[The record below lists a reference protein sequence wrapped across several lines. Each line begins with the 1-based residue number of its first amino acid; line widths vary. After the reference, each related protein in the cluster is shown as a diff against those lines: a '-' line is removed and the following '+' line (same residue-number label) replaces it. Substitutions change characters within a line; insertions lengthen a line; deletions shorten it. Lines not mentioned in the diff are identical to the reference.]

1 MHTKLLWLNSGAQG
15 EDLNS
20 LFWWSRKSGMKT
32 WKAEKH
38 WWKCLTDPKN
48 CAQLLWLFSKVR
60 REHLMNNCPKYKYW
74 KTVYSM
80 GQKYI
85 LLRGI
90 FRTLSNMCDGALKI
104 GDCVNC
110 IEPLTIYTKCSSL
123 DVWKVLDTLMLMQPE
138 EETNAIVGTIKVIYK
153 AEI

>member
-1 MHTKLLWLNSGAQG
+1 MKMLDRSKKLCSIAMAIFQSATRASDEQLSKILETSKKHDHIDFCFIGA
-15 EDLNS
+15 
-20 LFWWSRKSGMKT
+20 
-32 WKAEKH
+32 
-38 WWKCLTDPKN
+38 
-48 CAQLLWLFSKVR
+48 
-60 REHLMNNCPKYKYW
+60 KYKYW

>member
-1 MHTKLLWLNSGAQG
+1 
-15 EDLNS
+15 
-20 LFWWSRKSGMKT
+20 
-32 WKAEKH
+32 
-38 WWKCLTDPKN
+38 
-48 CAQLLWLFSKVR
+48 
-60 REHLMNNCPKYKYW
+60 
-74 KTVYSM
+74 M

-153 AEI
+153 AGI